1 MTAVDTPCENL
12 FWLFAPESNAKR
24 GLDMRALRFHQFG
37 SFDNLKIETLPDPQ
51 PKRDEVVVR
60 IRAASLNPS
69 DAKNVLGR
77 MEGTTLPRIPG
88 RDFAGVVVNGPSQMI
103 GAEVWGTGG
112 DVGFTRDGAYAELL
126 VVPVTGVR
134 SKPKKLS
141 FEEAAAV
148 GTNFV
153 TASIG
158 LIQTAHFQAG
168 ETVLVTGAAGGVGSA
183 VTQIAKW
190 KRGRTIGVD
199 RAPMSPQRQAEY
211 GIDHFL
217 LSDPGENYKSMI
229 DGALQFTS
237 AKGVNVAFDC
247 VGGPLFEPSFRT
259 LGQLG
264 RQVNITSVGDRRV
277 CFDLLDFYHRR
288 LSLYGVDSR
297 SYDTV
302 ACAAIL
308 EQLTPGFES
317 GALKPIPIV
326 KRFTLSDAVQAF
338 TQVND
343 GSLHGKAVLIFQ

>member
-1 MTAVDTPCENL
+1 MKAVRMTRHGKPDVLAVVE
-12 FWLFAPESNAKR
+12 
-24 GLDMRALRFHQFG
+24 
-37 SFDNLKIETLPDPQ
+37 LPDPQ
-51 PKRDEVVVR
+51 PLAEEAMVRVV
-60 IRAASLNPS
+60 AASINPS
-69 DAKNVLGR
+69 DVKNVAGL
-77 MEGTTLPRIPG
+77 MEQTTLPRTPG
-88 RDFAGVVVNGPSQMI
+88 RDFAGVVVNGPRQMI

-126 VVPVTGVR
+126 VVPANGVR
-134 SKPKKLS
+134 TKPKSLS

-153 TASIG
+153 TAWIG
-158 LIQTAHFQAG
+158 LIETAHFQSG
-168 ETVLVTGAAGGVGSA
+168 ETVFVTGAAGGVGSA

-190 KRGRTIGVD
+190 KRGCTIGVD
-199 RAPMSPQRQAEY
+199 RAPMSPRHQAEY

-217 LSDPGENYKSMI
+217 LSDSQENYKSMV

-237 AKGVNVAFDC
+237 ASGVNVAFDC
-247 VGGPLFEPSFRT
+247 VGGPLFEPSLRT

-297 SYDTV
+297 AYDTV

-326 KRFTLSDAVQAF
+326 KRFTLADAVQAF

-343 GSLHGKAVLIFQ
+343 GSLHGKAVLTFQ